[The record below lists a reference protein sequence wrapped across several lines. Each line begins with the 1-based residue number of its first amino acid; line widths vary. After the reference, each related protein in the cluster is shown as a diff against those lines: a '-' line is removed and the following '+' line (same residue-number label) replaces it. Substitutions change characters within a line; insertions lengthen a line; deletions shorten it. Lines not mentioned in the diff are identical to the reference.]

1 MIDGGLRQRLL
12 SRASVGAGPSTLEVL
27 DPFTGHASYSLPVS
41 READVEA
48 AVDSA
53 RRAQVSWS
61 RTPVQERARIILRF
75 HDLVLARRAEILDL
89 LQSETGK
96 CRRDALEEVLD
107 VALVARHYA
116 RDAARLLAPRRHR
129 GVFPGLVKV
138 RELHQ
143 PKGVVGIIAPWNY
156 PLTLVSGDT
165 VPALLAGNS
174 VVVKPDTKT
183 SLTALWVLDLLIEA
197 GLPESVMRIV
207 LGDGPG
213 VGGMLIDRVDY
224 VMFTGSTA
232 TGRLVAK
239 RCGERLIDCSL
250 ELGGKNAM
258 IIRADAD
265 IVRSAEIAE
274 RACFANAGQ
283 LCVSIERIY
292 VDASIV
298 DEFTAAFVERVNAIV
313 MRPGLEWGVQM
324 GTLISADQRDRVL
337 VHIADAVAK
346 GARVLAGGTTRPDLG
361 PYYVEPTVLTDVT
374 GEMTCLE
381 SETFGPVVAITA
393 VSGDDEAIAL
403 ANDTEYGLNASVLS
417 RDTRA
422 AARVAA
428 RLRAGTVNINEG
440 FAATWGST
448 RAPMGGMGVSGSGR
462 RHGDEGLLKYTESQ
476 SIATARVIGFGAPF
490 GLSDEQ
496 WGETM
501 ISAMGIMKRLGFK

>member
-12 SRASVGAGPSTLEVL
+12 SRASVGASSSTLEVL
-27 DPFTGHASYSLPVS
+27 DPFTANTSYSLPLS
-41 READVEA
+41 GEADVDA
-48 AVDSA
+48 AVDAA
-53 RRAQVSWS
+53 RHAQVSWA
-61 RTPVQERARIILRF
+61 RTSVQERARIILRF
-75 HDLVLARRAEILDL
+75 HDLVLSRRVEILDL

-116 RDAARLLAPRRHR
+116 RDAVRLLTPRRHR
-129 GVFPGLVKV
+129 GVFPALVKV
-138 RELHQ
+138 RELRQ

-156 PLTLVSGDT
+156 PLTLVSGDAI
-165 VPALLAGNS
+165 PALLAGNS
-174 VVVKPDTKT
+174 VIVKPDTKT

-197 GLPESVMRIV
+197 GLPESVMGIV
-207 LGDGPG
+207 LGDGPSI
-213 VGGMLIDRVDY
+213 GGMLIDRVDY

-232 TGRLVAK
+232 TGRLVAR

-258 IIRADAD
+258 IVRADAD
-265 IVRSAEIAE
+265 IARSAEIAE

-292 VDASIV
+292 VDASII
-298 DEFTAAFVERVNAIV
+298 DEFTEAFIQRVNAII

-324 GTLISADQRDRVL
+324 GTLVSADQRDRVL
-337 VHIADAVAK
+337 AHIADAVAK
-346 GARVLAGGTTRPDLG
+346 GARVLAGGTARPDLG
-361 PYYVEPTVLTDVT
+361 PYYVEPTVLTGVT
-374 GEMTCLE
+374 DEMICLD
-381 SETFGPVVAITA
+381 SETFGPVVAITS
-393 VSGDDEAIAL
+393 VRDDEEAIAL

-440 FAATWGST
+440 FAAAWGST
-448 RAPMGGMGVSGSGR
+448 RTPMGGMGASGSGR

-476 SIATARVIGFGAPF
+476 SIVTARLIGFGAPF

-496 WGETM
+496 WGETVVT
-501 ISAMGIMKRLGFK
+501 AMGVMKKLGIK

>member
-12 SRASVGAGPSTLEVL
+12 ARASVGSSPSSLEVL
-27 DPFTGHASYSLPVS
+27 DPFTGEVSYSIPLSV
-41 READVEA
+41 EADVDA
-48 AVDSA
+48 AFDSA
-53 RRAQVSWS
+53 RRAQVSWA
-61 RTPVQERARIILRF
+61 RTSVQERARIILRF
-75 HDLVLARRAEILDL
+75 HDLVLARRTEVLDL

-107 VALVARHYA
+107 VALVARHYS
-116 RDAARLLAPRRHR
+116 RDAVRLLRPRARR

-138 RELHQ
+138 RELRQ
-143 PKGVVGIIAPWNY
+143 PIGVVGLIAPWNY
-156 PLTLVSGDT
+156 PLTLVSGDAI
-165 VPALLAGNS
+165 PALLAGNS
-174 VVVKPDTKT
+174 VVIKPDTKT

-197 GLPESVMRIV
+197 GLPESVVRIV

-213 VGGMLIDRVDY
+213 VGGMLIDRADY

-258 IIRADAD
+258 IVRADAD
-265 IVRSAEIAE
+265 IARSVEIAE

-298 DEFTAAFVERVNAIV
+298 DEFTAAFLERVNSFI

-324 GTLISADQRDRVL
+324 GTLVSADQRDRVL
-337 VHIADAVAK
+337 DHIADAVAK
-346 GARVLAGGTTRPDLG
+346 GARVLAGGTARPDLG
-361 PYYVEPTVLTDVT
+361 PYYVEPTVLTGVT
-374 GEMTCLE
+374 PDMACFAA
-381 SETFGPVVAITA
+381 ETFGPVIAITA
-393 VSGDDEAIAL
+393 VSGDEEAIAL
-403 ANDTEYGLNASVLS
+403 ANDSEYGLNASVLS
-417 RDTRA
+417 RDTRE
-422 AARVAA
+422 AARIGA

-440 FAATWGST
+440 FAASWGST
-448 RAPMGGMGVSGSGR
+448 RAPMGGMGASGIGR

-476 SIATARVIGFGAPF
+476 TIATARLIGFGAPF

-496 WGETM
+496 WGETVVTA
-501 ISAMGIMKRLGFK
+501 IGVMKKLGLK